1 MIDTIDV
8 EAPPA
13 TATDYES
20 DPDDDQGFGLSW
32 VAVFL
37 IDLSYGGSEE
47 GCWRYPAGILA
58 IDPWVYEILGAAP
71 AGFCSIA
78 AADVHAR
85 RLRAKLPEA
94 NQARP
99 DISQTNSVGQYN
111 VRVMRAQSMPT
122 HFPRIRPSYE

>member
-47 GCWRYPAGILA
+47 G
-58 IDPWVYEILGAAP
+58 
-71 AGFCSIA
+71 
-78 AADVHAR
+78 
-85 RLRAKLPEA
+85 
-94 NQARP
+94 
-99 DISQTNSVGQYN
+99 
-111 VRVMRAQSMPT
+111 
-122 HFPRIRPSYE
+122 